1 MPESN
6 GALTRQQQLADDV
19 AHGAHSEPHKDDS
32 VLARQQQLA
41 DDIARAGGPKLANP
55 DDADSVG
62 VTMFDLPGSNDL
74 TVTVLL
80 GREHLQRAPSQSLVR
95 IKSRKD
101 ERNYLGVVTA
111 GPFAE
116 PDGLRADSDI
126 LKAVAT
132 HRGDYL
138 PPFHGRVQVTILG
151 EELKGGELTPPRLR
165 PLPNSPVFVLKDD
178 EAAKVLKCGGDV
190 RLGLAVGHEQV
201 EVGAPAKAKSVFPRH
216 TAILGTTGG
225 GKSTTV
231 SGLVNRARAAGM
243 AVILLDVEGEYT
255 VMHEP
260 TDHKGM
266 QEGLRARNL
275 TPEGVPVKD
284 MTVYHLVNRGA
295 ANPTH
300 PKLRPF
306 SLQFARLS
314 PYAVMEI
321 LDLSDAQQE
330 RFLKAYDIAKPLLR
344 ELKIFPQEGH
354 PEQEQLALDIDEFER
369 GYPRVTIPLLIDIV
383 RACALRAEP
392 KGDKKRSR
400 KGSED
405 DADDAP
411 TFDPWCREL
420 KAPGAVQALN
430 KRMNAANPP
439 GNTVSWHA
447 VQGRLS
453 RLNRL
458 NVFFD
463 EQPNSKRPMTHSEML
478 RPGALSVIDLS
489 DTGFSELNNL
499 VIADILRGIQDA
511 QDTACEAA
519 EQQKKSPTPVLIVVE
534 EAHEF
539 LSEERIGR
547 TPVLFEQVAKIA
559 KRGRKRWLG
568 LCFVTQLPSHLPKQV
583 LGLCNSFI
591 LHKLQDPQ
599 VVTLL
604 KRTVGGVD
612 EGLWDRLPNLAPGQA
627 VVSFPHFARPLLVS
641 IDPSQA
647 KLRMTD

>member
-1 MPESN
+1 MPGSN
-6 GALTRQQQLADDV
+6 GVLTEPQQQLAN
-19 AHGAHSEPHKDDS
+19 E
-32 VLARQQQLA
+32 
-41 DDIARAGGPKLANP
+41 IARAGGPKFAHP
-55 DDADSVG
+55 DDAGSVG
-62 VTMFDLPGSNDL
+62 VTMFDLPGSDDL

-80 GREHLQRAPSQSLVR
+80 GRDHLQLAPSQSLVR

-151 EELKGGELTPPRLR
+151 EELKGGELAPPRLR
-165 PLPNSPVFVLKDD
+165 PLPNSPVFVLDD
-178 EAAKVLKCGGDV
+178 ADAARVLKCGGNV
-190 RLGLAVGHEQV
+190 RLGLAVGHQTV
-201 EVGAPAKAKSVFPRH
+201 EVGAPSHAKAVFPRH
-216 TAILGTTGG
+216 TAVLGTTGG

-231 SGLVNRARAAGM
+231 AGLIARARAAGM
-243 AVILLDVEGEYT
+243 AVVVLDVEGEYT
-255 VMHEP
+255 ALHQP
-260 TDHKGM
+260 TDHKTM
-266 QEGLRARNL
+266 CDGLRARGL
-275 TPEGVPVKD
+275 APAGVPEQD
-284 MTVYHLVNRGA
+284 MTVYHLVGRGT
-295 ANPTH
+295 ANPDF
-300 PKLRPF
+300 PNCKPF

-330 RFLKAYDIAKPLLR
+330 RFLKVYDIAKPLLR
-344 ELKIFPQEGH
+344 DLDIFPQRGH
-354 PEQEQLALDIDEFER
+354 PEQEQMALDLDEFER
-369 GYPRVTIPLLIDIV
+369 GYPRVTVPLLIDIT

-392 KGDKKRSR
+392 KGDKKRGK
-400 KGSED
+400 KGDD

-420 KAPGAVQALN
+420 KQSGAVDHLN
-430 KRMNAANPP
+430 KRVHAANPP

-447 VQGRLS
+447 VHGRLS

-458 NVFFD
+458 KVFFD
-463 EQPNSKRPMTHSEML
+463 ETRDGTQPLKYANLLK
-478 RPGALSVIDLS
+478 PGALSVIDLS

-511 QDTACEAA
+511 QDLACEKA
-519 EQQKKSPTPVLIVVE
+519 EQQKSAPTPVLIVIE

-539 LSEERIGR
+539 LSEERINK

-568 LCFVTQLPSHLPKQV
+568 LCFVTQLPAHLPKQV

-647 KLRMTD
+647 KLRLAE

>member
-1 MPESN
+1 MPATN
-6 GALTRQQQLADDV
+6 GVPTVREQLA
-19 AHGAHSEPHKDDS
+19 A
-32 VLARQQQLA
+32 
-41 DDIARAGGPKLANP
+41 DIARAGGPKLPHP
-55 DDADSVG
+55 DDAHSVG

-80 GREHLQRAPSQSLVR
+80 GHERLQDAPSQSLVR

-101 ERNYLGVVTA
+101 DRNYLGVVTA

-151 EELKGGELTPPRLR
+151 EELPTGELTPPRLR
-165 PLPNSPVFVLKDD
+165 PLPNSPVFVLDD
-178 EAAKVLKCGGDV
+178 LEAAKVLKCSGDV
-190 RLGLAVGHEQV
+190 RLGLAVGHENV
-201 EVGAPAKAKSVFPRH
+201 VVGAPAHAKAVFPRH

-231 SGLVNRARAAGM
+231 AGLMARARAAGM
-243 AVILLDVEGEYT
+243 AVIVLDVEGEYT
-255 VMHEP
+255 SLHEP
-260 TDHKGM
+260 TDHKAMKAGLDTRK
-266 QEGLRARNL
+266 LRA
-275 TPEGVPVKD
+275 EGVPANE
-284 MTVYHLVNRGA
+284 MTVYHLVGRGT
-295 ANPTH
+295 ANPEH
-300 PKLRPF
+300 PNRKPF

-314 PYAVMEI
+314 PYAVIEI

-344 ELKIFPQEGH
+344 DLEIFPQKGDA
-354 PEQEQLALDIDEFER
+354 EQDRVALEIDEFER
-369 GYPRVTIPLLIDIV
+369 GYPRVTLPLLIDIV
-383 RACALRAEP
+383 RACSQRAEP
-392 KGDKKRSR
+392 KADKKRG
-400 KGSED
+400 KKDD

-411 TFDPWCREL
+411 AFDPWCREL
-420 KAPGAVQALN
+420 KATGALDHLN
-430 KRMNAANPP
+430 KRVHAANPP
-439 GNTVSWHA
+439 GSVVSWNALH
-447 VQGRLS
+447 GRLS

-458 NVFFD
+458 KVFFD
-463 EQPNSKRPMTHSEML
+463 ETKDGVRPL
-478 RPGALSVIDLS
+478 NYANLIKPGSLSVIDLS
-489 DTGFSELNNL
+489 DTGFGELNNL
-499 VIADILRGIQDA
+499 AIADVLRGVQEA
-511 QDTACEAA
+511 QDDACEKA
-519 EQQKKSPTPVLIVVE
+519 ERAKTAPTPVLIVIE

-539 LSEERIGR
+539 LSEERVNK
-547 TPVLFEQVAKIA
+547 TPVLFEQVARIA

-568 LCFVTQLPSHLPKQV
+568 LCFVTQLPAHLPKQV

-599 VVTLL
+599 VVSLL

-612 EGLWDRLPNLAPGQA
+612 DGLWDRLPNLAAGQA

-647 KLRMTD
+647 KIRRAE

>member
-1 MPESN
+1 MSDVN
-6 GALTRQQQLADDV
+6 GTLA
-19 AHGAHSEPHKDDS
+19 
-32 VLARQQQLA
+32 ARQQLEA
-41 DDIARAGGPKLANP
+41 EIGLAGGPKLPHP
-55 DDADSVG
+55 DDEGSVG
-62 VTMFDLPGSNDL
+62 VTMFDLPGSSDL

-80 GREHLQRAPSQSLVR
+80 GREHLQRAPSQALVR

-151 EELKGGELTPPRLR
+151 EELKDGELTPPRLR
-165 PLPNSPVFVLKDD
+165 PLPNSPVFVLDD
-178 EAAKVLKCGGDV
+178 AQAAKVLKCSGDV
-190 RLGLAVGHEQV
+190 RLGLVVGHQGV
-201 EVGAPAKAKSVFPRH
+201 EVGAPAKAKAVFPRH

-231 SGLVNRARAAGM
+231 AGLVARARAAGM
-243 AVILLDVEGEYT
+243 AVVVLDVEGEYT
-255 VMHEP
+255 ALHEP
-260 TDHKGM
+260 TDHKPM
-266 QEGLRARNL
+266 LAGLRDRGLKA
-275 TPEGVPVKD
+275 EGVPANA
-284 MTVYHLVNRGA
+284 MTVYHLVGRGT
-295 ANPTH
+295 ANPAH
-300 PKLRPF
+300 PRRKEF

-344 ELKIFPQEGH
+344 DLEIFPEKGK
-354 PEQEQLALDIDEFER
+354 PEQERFALEIDEFER
-369 GYPRVTIPLLIDIV
+369 GYPRVTVPLLIDIV
-383 RACALRAEP
+383 RACAQRAEP
-392 KGDKKRSR
+392 KVGQKRGR
-400 KGSED
+400 KTED
-405 DADDAP
+405 EAEESPA
-411 TFDPWCREL
+411 FEPWCREL
-420 KAPGAVQALN
+420 KAPGATDHLH
-430 KRMNAANPP
+430 KRVNAANPP
-439 GNTVSWHA
+439 GNVVSWHA
-447 VQGRLS
+447 LHGRLS

-458 NVFFD
+458 KVFFD
-463 EQPNSKRPMTHSEML
+463 ETKEGVRPLNYAEL
-478 RPGALSVIDLS
+478 IKPGALSVIDLS
-489 DTGFSELNNL
+489 DTGFGELNNL
-499 VIADILRGIQDA
+499 SIADVLRGVQEAQDA
-511 QDTACEAA
+511 ACERA
-519 EQQKKSPTPVLIVVE
+519 EQQKVSPTPVLIVVE

-539 LSEERIGR
+539 LSEERVGK
-547 TPVLFEQVAKIA
+547 TPVLFEQVAKIC

-599 VVTLL
+599 VVSLL

-612 EGLWDRLPNLAPGQA
+612 DGLWDRLPNLAAGQA

-647 KLRMTD
+647 KLRLTE

>member
-1 MPESN
+1 MSESN
-6 GALTRQQQLADDV
+6 GSATAHQLEA
-19 AHGAHSEPHKDDS
+19 EIK
-32 VLARQQQLA
+32 L
-41 DDIARAGGPKLANP
+41 AGGPKLANP
-55 DDADSVG
+55 EDAGSVG
-62 VTMFDLPGSNDL
+62 VTMFDLPGSDDL
-74 TVTVLL
+74 AVTVLL
-80 GREHLQRAPSQSLVR
+80 GREYLQHAPSQSLVR
-95 IKSRKD
+95 ICSRKD
-101 ERNYLGVVTA
+101 ARNYLGVVTA

-138 PPFHGRVQVTILG
+138 PPFHGRIQVTILG

-165 PLPNSPVFVLKDD
+165 PLPNSPVFVLDD
-178 EAAKVLKCGGDV
+178 KEAAKVLKCGGDV
-190 RLGLAVGHEQV
+190 RLGLAVGHQGV
-201 EVGAPAKAKSVFPRH
+201 EVGAPAKAKAVFPRH

-231 SGLVNRARAAGM
+231 AGLIARARAAGM
-243 AVILLDVEGEYT
+243 AVIVLDVEGEYT
-255 VMHEP
+255 SLHEP
-260 TDHKGM
+260 TDHKPM
-266 QEGLRARNL
+266 LAGLRERELKA
-275 TPEGVPVKD
+275 EGVPVD
-284 MTVYHLVNRGA
+284 AMTVYHLVGRGT
-295 ANPTH
+295 ANPSH
-300 PKLRPF
+300 PRRKEF

-344 ELKIFPQEGH
+344 DLEIFPQKGQD
-354 PEQEQLALDIDEFER
+354 EQERMALEIDEFER
-369 GYPRVTIPLLIDIV
+369 GYPRITLPLLIDVV
-383 RACALRAEP
+383 RACAQRAEP
-392 KGDKKRSR
+392 KGDRRRAKK
-400 KGSED
+400 GDE

-411 TFDPWCREL
+411 TFEPWCREL
-420 KAPGAVQALN
+420 KAPSATDHLN
-430 KRMNAANPP
+430 KRVNAANPP
-439 GNTVSWHA
+439 GSVVSWHA
-447 VQGRLS
+447 LHGRLS
-453 RLNRL
+453 RLNRMR
-458 NVFFD
+458 VFFD
-463 EQPNSKRPMTHSEML
+463 ETKDGVRPLHYANL
-478 RPGALSVIDLS
+478 IKPGSLSVIDLS
-489 DTGFSELNNL
+489 DTGFGELNNL
-499 VIADILRGIQDA
+499 SIADVLRGVQEA
-511 QDTACEAA
+511 QDEACEKA
-519 EQQKKSPTPVLIVVE
+519 EAERKSPAPVLIVIE

-539 LSEERIGR
+539 LSEERVGK

-568 LCFVTQLPSHLPKQV
+568 LCFVTQLPAHLPKQV

-612 EGLWDRLPNLAPGQA
+612 DGLWNRLPNLAPGQA

-647 KLRMTD
+647 KLKMTE